1 MTTAIKF
8 ATSFVLVGFLCSC
21 ATFEKNANSALG
33 AMDIAVTVAKADWET
48 YVANGHATP
57 DQIAKANL
65 AFTTYQKSKKIFA
78 DAMFSYN
85 KAQTTENETPVL
97 MALDALNYAALDIV
111 DLVLLFV
118 PELANQNALL
128 PAREKIHAEYA
139 KEHKRIGRK

>member
-1 MTTAIKF
+1 MKIK
-8 ATSFVLVGFLCSC
+8 LVSMLALVSLLCSC

-33 AMDIAVTVAKADWET
+33 AMDIAVTVAKAAWDT
-48 YVANGHATP
+48 YVANGHATA
-57 DQIAKANL
+57 DQIVKANL
-65 AFTTYQKSKKIFA
+65 AFATYQKSKKIFA

-118 PELANQNALL
+118 PELANNNALL
-128 PAREKIHAEYA
+128 AGRDKIHAEYA
-139 KEHKRIGRK
+139 KERKHIGRK